1 MGKKRRKAV
10 YVHYDYETAYKNSL
24 DKMEEA
30 NEERIL
36 KEGKVKSIYATKEIR
51 SGDQL
56 EVEIYPEF
64 TKGQKD
70 QIPDEGKRKR
80 QRQAQK
86 NLNDKNSKKMCER
99 VIGENFTDRDIWAT
113 FTYTDE
119 NMPASMEVA
128 TKNMQN
134 YIRRLNYQRKKQGL
148 SNARYV
154 YVTECS
160 EKGRWHHHIVMDG
173 DVDMDTVEA
182 VWNLGR
188 KTLNI
193 ICAVWDFIAR
203 HPAMLAMPL
212 IIFLLVLTI
221 QMHEFEKQVQA
232 WDQEIRQQQEQIEEL
247 YDRQDP
253 VEQTDM
259 TDVYGCKSLYGTYD
273 FPWNTMSQDWGSD
286 QVTGFY
292 YHEIS
297 EECKAA
303 GGELPTII
311 QVYTYIVCE
320 QNGVDYEM
328 VFALIEQE
336 SRCRWDAEGDNGTSI
351 GLMQVSEKWHMQRME
366 ELGAYDLTNPYQN
379 VLVGVNYL
387 SEIQN
392 DLRGTV
398 SDEDLPY
405 YTLAVYNYGKQG
417 AKANLWDQG
426 VVKYTYNTKIMDR
439 AQQLKEEKKKA
450 EEGRR

>member
-1 MGKKRRKAV
+1 MTRERSRRTARRK
-10 YVHYDYETAYKNSL
+10 
-24 DKMEEA
+24 
-30 NEERIL
+30 I
-36 KEGKVKSIYATKEIR
+36 
-51 SGDQL
+51 
-56 EVEIYPEF
+56 
-64 TKGQKD
+64 
-70 QIPDEGKRKR
+70 KR
-80 QRQAQK
+80 Q
-86 NLNDKNSKKMCER
+86 
-99 VIGENFTDRDIWAT
+99 I
-113 FTYTDE
+113 
-119 NMPASMEVA
+119 
-128 TKNMQN
+128 
-134 YIRRLNYQRKKQGL
+134 
-148 SNARYV
+148 
-154 YVTECS
+154 
-160 EKGRWHHHIVMDG
+160 
-173 DVDMDTVEA
+173 
-182 VWNLGR
+182 R

-212 IIFLLVLTI
+212 IIFILVLTI

>member
-1 MGKKRRKAV
+1 
-10 YVHYDYETAYKNSL
+10 
-24 DKMEEA
+24 
-30 NEERIL
+30 
-36 KEGKVKSIYATKEIR
+36 
-51 SGDQL
+51 
-56 EVEIYPEF
+56 
-64 TKGQKD
+64 
-70 QIPDEGKRKR
+70 
-80 QRQAQK
+80 
-86 NLNDKNSKKMCER
+86 
-99 VIGENFTDRDIWAT
+99 
-113 FTYTDE
+113 
-119 NMPASMEVA
+119 
-128 TKNMQN
+128 
-134 YIRRLNYQRKKQGL
+134 
-148 SNARYV
+148 
-154 YVTECS
+154 
-160 EKGRWHHHIVMDG
+160 
-173 DVDMDTVEA
+173 
-182 VWNLGR
+182 
-188 KTLNI
+188 
-193 ICAVWDFIAR
+193 
-203 HPAMLAMPL
+203 MLAMPL

-366 ELGAYDLTNPYQN
+366 E
-379 VLVGVNYL
+379 
-387 SEIQN
+387 IQN

-405 YTLAVYNYGKQG
+405 YTLAVYNYGKRG

>member
-1 MGKKRRKAV
+1 
-10 YVHYDYETAYKNSL
+10 
-24 DKMEEA
+24 
-30 NEERIL
+30 
-36 KEGKVKSIYATKEIR
+36 
-51 SGDQL
+51 
-56 EVEIYPEF
+56 
-64 TKGQKD
+64 
-70 QIPDEGKRKR
+70 
-80 QRQAQK
+80 
-86 NLNDKNSKKMCER
+86 
-99 VIGENFTDRDIWAT
+99 
-113 FTYTDE
+113 
-119 NMPASMEVA
+119 
-128 TKNMQN
+128 
-134 YIRRLNYQRKKQGL
+134 
-148 SNARYV
+148 
-154 YVTECS
+154 
-160 EKGRWHHHIVMDG
+160 
-173 DVDMDTVEA
+173 
-182 VWNLGR
+182 
-188 KTLNI
+188 
-193 ICAVWDFIAR
+193 
-203 HPAMLAMPL
+203 MLAMPL
-212 IIFLLVLTI
+212 IIFLLMLTI

-232 WDQEIRQQQEQIEEL
+232 WDQEIRQRQEQIEEL

-366 ELGAYDLTNPYQN
+366 ELGAYDLKNPYQN

-405 YTLAVYNYGKQG
+405 YTLAVYNYGKRG

>member
-1 MGKKRRKAV
+1 MRKKRRKAV
-10 YVHYDYETAYKNSL
+10 YVPYDYEAAYKNSL

-99 VIGENFTDRDIWAT
+99 VISENFTDRD
-113 FTYTDE
+113 
-119 NMPASMEVA
+119 
-128 TKNMQN
+128 
-134 YIRRLNYQRKKQGL
+134 
-148 SNARYV
+148 
-154 YVTECS
+154 
-160 EKGRWHHHIVMDG
+160 
-173 DVDMDTVEA
+173 
-182 VWNLGR
+182 
-188 KTLNI
+188 
-193 ICAVWDFIAR
+193 
-203 HPAMLAMPL
+203 
-212 IIFLLVLTI
+212 I

-366 ELGAYDLTNPYQN
+366 ELGAYDLKNPYQN

-398 SDEDLPY
+398 PDEDLPY
-405 YTLAVYNYGKQG
+405 YTLVVYNYGKQG

-450 EEGRR
+450 EEGRG

>member
-1 MGKKRRKAV
+1 MTRARSKRTARRK
-10 YVHYDYETAYKNSL
+10 
-24 DKMEEA
+24 
-30 NEERIL
+30 I
-36 KEGKVKSIYATKEIR
+36 
-51 SGDQL
+51 
-56 EVEIYPEF
+56 
-64 TKGQKD
+64 
-70 QIPDEGKRKR
+70 KR
-80 QRQAQK
+80 
-86 NLNDKNSKKMCER
+86 L
-99 VIGENFTDRDIWAT
+99 I
-113 FTYTDE
+113 
-119 NMPASMEVA
+119 
-128 TKNMQN
+128 
-134 YIRRLNYQRKKQGL
+134 
-148 SNARYV
+148 
-154 YVTECS
+154 
-160 EKGRWHHHIVMDG
+160 
-173 DVDMDTVEA
+173 
-182 VWNLGR
+182 R
-188 KTLNI
+188 KTLKI

-232 WDQEIRQQQEQIEEL
+232 WDREIRQQQEQIEEL

-320 QNGVDYEM
+320 QNDVDYEM

-366 ELGAYDLTNPYQN
+366 ELGAYDLKNPYQN

-405 YTLAVYNYGKQG
+405 YTLAVYNYGKRG

>member
-10 YVHYDYETAYKNSL
+10 YVPYDYETAYKNSL

-154 YVTECS
+154 YVTVKKDAGTITSLWMAMWIWTRLKRSGILEKEMRS
-160 EKGRWHHHIVMDG
+160 EGFRGM
-173 DVDMDTVEA
+173 
-182 VWNLGR
+182 
-188 KTLNI
+188 KT
-193 ICAVWDFIAR
+193 
-203 HPAMLAMPL
+203 
-212 IIFLLVLTI
+212 
-221 QMHEFEKQVQA
+221 
-232 WDQEIRQQQEQIEEL
+232 
-247 YDRQDP
+247 
-253 VEQTDM
+253 
-259 TDVYGCKSLYGTYD
+259 
-273 FPWNTMSQDWGSD
+273 DW
-286 QVTGFY
+286 
-292 YHEIS
+292 S
-297 EECKAA
+297 EW
-303 GGELPTII
+303 
-311 QVYTYIVCE
+311 Q
-320 QNGVDYEM
+320 
-328 VFALIEQE
+328 
-336 SRCRWDAEGDNGTSI
+336 GTSRKRKAKKESI
-351 GLMQVSEKWHMQRME
+351 KRHGVHQRDC
-366 ELGAYDLTNPYQN
+366 GN
-379 VLVGVNYL
+379 
-387 SEIQN
+387 
-392 DLRGTV
+392 R
-398 SDEDLPY
+398 
-405 YTLAVYNYGKQG
+405 
-417 AKANLWDQG
+417 
-426 VVKYTYNTKIMDR
+426 
-439 AQQLKEEKKKA
+439 KKKSIITKQN
-450 EEGRR
+450 RRTWTGS

>member
-1 MGKKRRKAV
+1 MTRARSRRTARRK
-10 YVHYDYETAYKNSL
+10 
-24 DKMEEA
+24 
-30 NEERIL
+30 I
-36 KEGKVKSIYATKEIR
+36 
-51 SGDQL
+51 
-56 EVEIYPEF
+56 
-64 TKGQKD
+64 
-70 QIPDEGKRKR
+70 KR
-80 QRQAQK
+80 
-86 NLNDKNSKKMCER
+86 L
-99 VIGENFTDRDIWAT
+99 I
-113 FTYTDE
+113 
-119 NMPASMEVA
+119 
-128 TKNMQN
+128 
-134 YIRRLNYQRKKQGL
+134 
-148 SNARYV
+148 
-154 YVTECS
+154 
-160 EKGRWHHHIVMDG
+160 
-173 DVDMDTVEA
+173 
-182 VWNLGR
+182 R
-188 KTLNI
+188 KTLKI
-193 ICAVWDFIAR
+193 VCAVWDFIAR

-366 ELGAYDLTNPYQN
+366 ELGAYDLKNPYQN

-398 SDEDLPY
+398 PDEDLPY

-439 AQQLKEEKKKA
+439 AQQLKEEKKRVNRRYARRSEDTEQMSVMDWARWNQNAHPELELLHHCPNGGSRNKA
-450 EEGRR
+450 EAVKLKQMGVKAGIPDLCLPVPMGMYNGLYIEMKYDTGRLEDSQKKMLKALAAAGHYCTVCYGAEEAIRVLQEYINLKKIDTGNREDAMSEQNLMIRKNGKVKCIIFKE

>member
-1 MGKKRRKAV
+1 MTRARSRRTARRK
-10 YVHYDYETAYKNSL
+10 
-24 DKMEEA
+24 
-30 NEERIL
+30 I
-36 KEGKVKSIYATKEIR
+36 
-51 SGDQL
+51 
-56 EVEIYPEF
+56 
-64 TKGQKD
+64 
-70 QIPDEGKRKR
+70 KR
-80 QRQAQK
+80 
-86 NLNDKNSKKMCER
+86 L
-99 VIGENFTDRDIWAT
+99 I
-113 FTYTDE
+113 
-119 NMPASMEVA
+119 
-128 TKNMQN
+128 
-134 YIRRLNYQRKKQGL
+134 
-148 SNARYV
+148 
-154 YVTECS
+154 
-160 EKGRWHHHIVMDG
+160 
-173 DVDMDTVEA
+173 
-182 VWNLGR
+182 R
-188 KTLNI
+188 KTLKI
-193 ICAVWDFIAR
+193 VCAVWDFIAR

-366 ELGAYDLTNPYQN
+366 ELGAYDLKNPYQN

-398 SDEDLPY
+398 YTGSLQLREAGRKSESVGSGRCEVYIQHED
-405 YTLAVYNYGKQG
+405 YGSSAAAEGREKESRGGMRMIRNITKKIRHMIRMIMIRQCHHCC
-417 AKANLWDQG
+417 LFC
-426 VVKYTYNTKIMDR
+426 KYWNIC
-439 AQQLKEEKKKA
+439 KEE
-450 EEGRR
+450 EE

>member
-1 MGKKRRKAV
+1 M
-10 YVHYDYETAYKNSL
+10 
-24 DKMEEA
+24 
-30 NEERIL
+30 
-36 KEGKVKSIYATKEIR
+36 
-51 SGDQL
+51 
-56 EVEIYPEF
+56 
-64 TKGQKD
+64 
-70 QIPDEGKRKR
+70 
-80 QRQAQK
+80 
-86 NLNDKNSKKMCER
+86 
-99 VIGENFTDRDIWAT
+99 
-113 FTYTDE
+113 
-119 NMPASMEVA
+119 
-128 TKNMQN
+128 
-134 YIRRLNYQRKKQGL
+134 
-148 SNARYV
+148 
-154 YVTECS
+154 
-160 EKGRWHHHIVMDG
+160 
-173 DVDMDTVEA
+173 
-182 VWNLGR
+182 
-188 KTLNI
+188 NI

-212 IIFLLVLTI
+212 IIFLLMLTI

-273 FPWNTMSQDWGSD
+273 F
-286 QVTGFY
+286 
-292 YHEIS
+292 
-297 EECKAA
+297 
-303 GGELPTII
+303 
-311 QVYTYIVCE
+311 TYIVCE

-366 ELGAYDLTNPYQN
+366 ELGAYDLKNPYQN

-405 YTLAVYNYGKQG
+405 YTLAVYNYGKRG

>member
-1 MGKKRRKAV
+1 MTRARSRRTARRK
-10 YVHYDYETAYKNSL
+10 
-24 DKMEEA
+24 
-30 NEERIL
+30 I
-36 KEGKVKSIYATKEIR
+36 
-51 SGDQL
+51 
-56 EVEIYPEF
+56 
-64 TKGQKD
+64 
-70 QIPDEGKRKR
+70 KR
-80 QRQAQK
+80 
-86 NLNDKNSKKMCER
+86 L
-99 VIGENFTDRDIWAT
+99 I
-113 FTYTDE
+113 
-119 NMPASMEVA
+119 
-128 TKNMQN
+128 
-134 YIRRLNYQRKKQGL
+134 
-148 SNARYV
+148 
-154 YVTECS
+154 
-160 EKGRWHHHIVMDG
+160 
-173 DVDMDTVEA
+173 
-182 VWNLGR
+182 R
-188 KTLNI
+188 KTLKI
-193 ICAVWDFIAR
+193 VCAVWDFIAR

-366 ELGAYDLTNPYQN
+366 ELGAYDLKNPYQN

-398 SDEDLPY
+398 PDEDLPY

-417 AKANLWDQG
+417 RKSESVGSGRCEVYIQHKDYGSSATAERREKESRGGARMIRNI
-426 VVKYTYNTKIMDR
+426 TKKIRHMIHMIR
-439 AQQLKEEKKKA
+439 IISIQIK
-450 EEGRR
+450 